1 MKATA
6 LHKTLLGADFTVRYA
21 VATSPRTGE
30 LVQLSAPQRYA
41 VLTILDGNL
50 AWHSTTHNGTL
61 DDGATLL
68 LHPHESATLTPR
80 PQVISQQ
87 SAKNQSRKT
96 ETFVT
101 ESLVVFIE
109 PALLLDAAL
118 RHGFIKREAE
128 INFRTIAALPDRR
141 IHRFACELRDELI
154 DERRGR
160 DSFVRAIVEQL
171 TIHLLRQHAVFRSD
185 SALELSRVGLV
196 DRRIRRAIELMHAR
210 MERDLPLEE
219 LAAAAYLSP
228 FHFARLFKKLT
239 GATPHAY
246 LAAIRTA
253 EAERLLATTDL
264 SVTEISQQVGHA
276 SSSHF
281 AKAFRAATG
290 LSPRAFRD
298 AVVRRSED
306 KQGLTLS

>member
-6 LHKTLLGADFTVRYA
+6 LHKTLVGADFTIRYA
-21 VATSPRTGE
+21 VTTSPRTGE
-30 LVQLSAPQRYA
+30 TAQFGAPQRYA
-41 VLTILDGNL
+41 VITILDGNL
-50 AWHSTTHNGTL
+50 ATRHGTL
-61 DDGATLL
+61 DNGATLL
-68 LHPHESATLTPR
+68 LHPHENETENESATLTPR
-80 PQVISQQ
+80 PQVISPQ
-87 SAKNQSRKT
+87 SAKDKSPET
-96 ETFVT
+96 ESLTT

-109 PALLLDAAL
+109 PAMLLDAAL

-128 INFRTIAALPDRR
+128 IKFRATVAALPDAR
-141 IHRFACELRDELI
+141 IHSFACDLRDELI

-196 DRRIRRAIELMHAR
+196 DRRIRRAVELMHAR
-210 MERDLPLEE
+210 LEHDLPLEE

-239 GATPHAY
+239 GTTPHAY
-246 LAAIRTA
+246 LASIRTA

-264 SVTEISQQVGHA
+264 SVTEISQRVGHA

-281 AKAFRAATG
+281 AKAFRSATG

-298 AVVRRSED
+298 AVVRRSEGD
-306 KQGLTLS
+306 

>member
-1 MKATA
+1 MKASA

-21 VATSPRTGE
+21 LTSARNGE
-30 LVQLSAPQRYA
+30 LDHTGAPQRFA
-41 VLTILDGNL
+41 VISILDGNI
-50 AWHSTTHNGTL
+50 AWRTATDNGTL
-61 DDGATLL
+61 DGGATLL
-68 LHPHESATLTPR
+68 LHPHESATLTR
-80 PQVISQQ
+80 QKRAQDKSQ
-87 SAKNQSRKT
+87 KI
-96 ETFVT
+96 E
-101 ESLVVFIE
+101 LIVVLIE
-109 PALLLDAAL
+109 PVLLLDAAL
-118 RHGFIKREAE
+118 RHKFIGREAE
-128 INFRTIAALPDRR
+128 INFRAPAALQDAR
-141 IHRFACELRDELI
+141 INRFACDLRDELT

-160 DSFVRAIVEQL
+160 DSVVRAIVEQL
-171 TIHLLRQHAVFRSD
+171 TIHLLRQHAVFRHD

-246 LAAIRTA
+246 LAAIRTT

-281 AKAFRAATG
+281 AKSFRAATG

-298 AVVRRSED
+298 AVVRCSERD
-306 KQGLTLS
+306 